1 MNFVTPSR
9 KARFAQ
15 LGYLFKHTFTIFG
28 RDLSIV
34 RPIVKM
40 IVYACV
46 MLAAF
51 SAGLVLILYQIS
63 GGGWLLFAGVVLFF
77 YKFFYYNRVS
87 LVLSR
92 MVYVSA
98 TGGDP
103 KAKKARQHLSGLHLQ
118 VFVLGLLDMLIA
130 WIRRSK
136 KKEGGIV
143 KNLLFGGI
151 AGLGDLVSHF
161 LLPVFAVDKHSLRD
175 SLGTLGTLKD
185 NIPESLGGVFGI
197 AIMGRIVSAVV
208 SPLYAIGII
217 AGIGVGLLWGG
228 HMPAGFSA
236 GEIGAAYPIPD
247 DWPLIGPHTVF
258 SWLPLF
264 CVLVLGTVL
273 QAVLARIVDAIK
285 VVYYTLFYTRI
296 NHADELAPDL
306 REELEGYL
314 KLEGDA
320 DKGDEPVPVQ

>member
-1 MNFVTPSR
+1 MNFVMPSR

-34 RPIVKM
+34 RPIIKM

-46 MLAAF
+46 MLAVF
-51 SAGLVLILYQIS
+51 FTGLVFILYQRS
-63 GGGWLLFAGVVLFF
+63 GGGWLLFAGVVLFI

-103 KAKKARQHLSGLHLQ
+103 KAKKARQHLSGLRLQ
-118 VFVLGLLDMLIA
+118 VFVLGLLDMVIA

-136 KKEGGIV
+136 NKEDGFIKNMLLGGV
-143 KNLLFGGI
+143 

-185 NIPESLGGVFGI
+185 NIPESLSGVFGI
-197 AIMGRIVSAVV
+197 AIMGRVVSAVV
-208 SPLYAIGII
+208 SPLYTIGII
-217 AGIGVGLLWGG
+217 GGIVVGLLWGG
-228 HMPAGFSA
+228 HMPAGFAA
-236 GEIGAAYPIPD
+236 GEIGKMLPIPD

-258 SWLPLF
+258 NWLPLF
-264 CVLVLGTVL
+264 CVLVLGTL
-273 QAVLARIVDAIK
+273 LHAVLARIVDAIK
-285 VVYYTLFYTRI
+285 VVYYTLFYARV
-296 NHADELAPDL
+296 NHAEELAPDI
-306 REELEGYL
+306 REDLEGYL
-314 KLEGDA
+314 KLEGDEA
-320 DKGDEPVPVQ
+320 DGDEPVPVQ